1 MQSEKPVFQGRIM
14 RKVLLDK
21 QTAIEYTSNS
31 LNIKQSVGK
40 ARTCLKTEASFGFQ
54 AGGCLPRR
62 TGVCY
67 CKIKNQYDSQTEK
80 RESDMTTRIIGIGS
94 YVPDTVVTNKDL
106 MEFLDTDDA
115 WIRERTG
122 ICERRVSKEMG
133 TCALAVEAAKRAVS
147 DAGIDPKEIDLIVL
161 ATSSGDRAFPA
172 AAMDVQAAI
181 GAVNAVGFDITAACS
196 GFIFGLHIAH
206 SFFMSGIYKT
216 ALIVGAEALSK
227 VVDWTD
233 RGTCILFG
241 DGAGAAVVRASEDGG
256 IIKTLMGSDGTKG
269 WTLECQ
275 ARNLGNCLNG
285 VKPELGFMKMDGKE
299 VFKFAVR
306 KVPEIV
312 EDILK
317 EAEMTPEEIKY
328 FVLHQANYRIL
339 EAASRRLKIPMEK
352 IPVNIDRYGNTSA
365 ASIPILL
372 DEMKQEGKLKR
383 GDKLVLAGF
392 GSGMTWGATLLEW

>member
-1 MQSEKPVFQGRIM
+1 
-14 RKVLLDK
+14 
-21 QTAIEYTSNS
+21 
-31 LNIKQSVGK
+31 
-40 ARTCLKTEASFGFQ
+40 
-54 AGGCLPRR
+54 
-62 TGVCY
+62 
-67 CKIKNQYDSQTEK
+67 
-80 RESDMTTRIIGIGS
+80 MTTKIIGIGS
-94 YVPDTVVTNKDL
+94 YVPDTVVTNQDL
-106 MEFLDTDDA
+106 MKFLDTDDA

-122 ICERRVSKEMG
+122 ICERRVSKDMG
-133 TCALAVEAAKRAVS
+133 PCGLAIEAAKRAID

-206 SFFMSGIYKT
+206 SFFAAGIYKT
-216 ALIVGAEALSK
+216 ALIIGAETLSK

-241 DGAGAAVVRASEDGG
+241 DGAGAAVVRASETG
-256 IIKTLMGSDGTKG
+256 IIRTLMGSDGTKG

-275 ARNLGNCLNG
+275 ARNLGNCVNG
-285 VKPELGFMKMDGKE
+285 IKPELGFMKMDGKE

-312 EDILK
+312 AQILED
-317 EAEMTPEEIKY
+317 AQMDPEEIKY
-328 FVLHQANYRIL
+328 FVLHQANFRIL
-339 EAASRRLKIPMEK
+339 EAASRRLKVPMDR

-365 ASIPILL
+365 ASVPILL
-372 DEMKQEGKLKR
+372 DELKRDGKLER

>member
-1 MQSEKPVFQGRIM
+1 
-14 RKVLLDK
+14 
-21 QTAIEYTSNS
+21 
-31 LNIKQSVGK
+31 
-40 ARTCLKTEASFGFQ
+40 
-54 AGGCLPRR
+54 
-62 TGVCY
+62 
-67 CKIKNQYDSQTEK
+67 
-80 RESDMTTRIIGIGS
+80 MTTKIIGIGS
-94 YVPDTVVTNKDL
+94 YVPDTVVTNQDL
-106 MEFLDTDDA
+106 MKFLDTDDA

-122 ICERRVSKEMG
+122 ICERRVSKDMG
-133 TCALAVEAAKRAVS
+133 TCGLAIEAAKRAID

-172 AAMDVQAAI
+172 GAMDVQAAI

-206 SFFMSGIYKT
+206 SFFASGIYKT
-216 ALIVGAEALSK
+216 ALIIGAETLSK

-241 DGAGAAVVRASEDGG
+241 DGAGAAVVRASETG
-256 IIKTLMGSDGTKG
+256 IIRTLMGSDGTKG

-285 VKPELGFMKMDGKE
+285 IKPELGFMKMDGKE

-312 EDILK
+312 AKFLEDAQIN
-317 EAEMTPEEIKY
+317 PDEIKY
-328 FVLHQANYRIL
+328 FVLHQANFRIL
-339 EAASRRLKIPMEK
+339 EAASRRLKVPMDRIP
-352 IPVNIDRYGNTSA
+352 INIDRYGNTSA
-365 ASIPILL
+365 ASVPILL
-372 DEMKQEGKLKR
+372 DELKRDGKLER

-392 GSGMTWGATLLEW
+392 GAGMTWGATLLEW

>member
-1 MQSEKPVFQGRIM
+1 
-14 RKVLLDK
+14 
-21 QTAIEYTSNS
+21 
-31 LNIKQSVGK
+31 
-40 ARTCLKTEASFGFQ
+40 
-54 AGGCLPRR
+54 
-62 TGVCY
+62 
-67 CKIKNQYDSQTEK
+67 
-80 RESDMTTRIIGIGS
+80 MTTKIIGIGS
-94 YVPDTVVTNKDL
+94 YVPDTVVTNQDL
-106 MEFLDTDDA
+106 MKFLDTDDA

-122 ICERRVSKEMG
+122 ICERRVSKDMG
-133 TCALAVEAAKRAVS
+133 TCGLAIEAAKRAID

-206 SFFMSGIYKT
+206 SFFAAGIYKT
-216 ALIVGAEALSK
+216 ALIIGAETLSK

-241 DGAGAAVVRASEDGG
+241 DGAGAAVVRASETG
-256 IIKTLMGSDGTKG
+256 IIRTLMGSDGTKG

-275 ARNLGNCLNG
+275 ARNLGNCVNG
-285 VKPELGFMKMDGKE
+285 IKPELGFMKMDGKE
-299 VFKFAVR
+299 IFKFAVR

-312 EDILK
+312 AQILED
-317 EAEMTPEEIKY
+317 AQMDPEEIKY
-328 FVLHQANYRIL
+328 FVLHQANFRIL
-339 EAASRRLKIPMEK
+339 EAASRRLKVPMDR

-365 ASIPILL
+365 ASVPILL
-372 DEMKQEGKLKR
+372 DELKRDGKLER

>member
-1 MQSEKPVFQGRIM
+1 
-14 RKVLLDK
+14 
-21 QTAIEYTSNS
+21 
-31 LNIKQSVGK
+31 
-40 ARTCLKTEASFGFQ
+40 
-54 AGGCLPRR
+54 
-62 TGVCY
+62 
-67 CKIKNQYDSQTEK
+67 
-80 RESDMTTRIIGIGS
+80 MTTKIIGIGS
-94 YVPDTVVTNKDL
+94 YVPDTVVTNQDL
-106 MEFLDTDDA
+106 MKFLDTDDA

-122 ICERRVSKEMG
+122 ICERRVSKDMG
-133 TCALAVEAAKRAVS
+133 TCGLAIEAAKRAID

-161 ATSSGDRAFPA
+161 ATSSGDREFPA

-206 SFFMSGIYKT
+206 SFFAAGIYKT
-216 ALIVGAEALSK
+216 ALIIGAETLSK

-241 DGAGAAVVRASEDGG
+241 DGAGAAVVRASETG
-256 IIKTLMGSDGTKG
+256 IIRTLMGSDGTKG

-275 ARNLGNCLNG
+275 ARNLGNCVNG
-285 VKPELGFMKMDGKE
+285 IKPELGFMKMDGKE

-312 EDILK
+312 AQILED
-317 EAEMTPEEIKY
+317 AQMDPEEIKY
-328 FVLHQANYRIL
+328 FVLHQANFRIL
-339 EAASRRLKIPMEK
+339 EAASRRLKVPMDR

-365 ASIPILL
+365 ASVPILL
-372 DEMKQEGKLKR
+372 DELKRDGKLER

>member
-1 MQSEKPVFQGRIM
+1 
-14 RKVLLDK
+14 
-21 QTAIEYTSNS
+21 
-31 LNIKQSVGK
+31 
-40 ARTCLKTEASFGFQ
+40 
-54 AGGCLPRR
+54 
-62 TGVCY
+62 
-67 CKIKNQYDSQTEK
+67 
-80 RESDMTTRIIGIGS
+80 MTTKIIGIGS
-94 YVPDTVVTNKDL
+94 YVPDTVVTNQDL
-106 MEFLDTDDA
+106 MKFLDTDDA

-122 ICERRVSKEMG
+122 ICERRISKDMG
-133 TCALAVEAAKRAVS
+133 TCGLAIEAAKRAID

-172 AAMDVQAAI
+172 GAMDVQAAI

-206 SFFMSGIYKT
+206 SFFASGIYKT
-216 ALIVGAEALSK
+216 ALIIGAETLSK

-241 DGAGAAVVRASEDGG
+241 DGAGAAVVRASETG
-256 IIKTLMGSDGTKG
+256 IIRTLMGSDGTKG

-285 VKPELGFMKMDGKE
+285 IKPELGFMKMDGKE

-312 EDILK
+312 AQILED
-317 EAEMTPEEIKY
+317 AQMDPEEIKY
-328 FVLHQANYRIL
+328 FVLHQANFRIL
-339 EAASRRLKIPMEK
+339 EAASRRLKVPMDR

-365 ASIPILL
+365 ASVPILL
-372 DEMKQEGKLKR
+372 DELKRDGKLER

>member
-1 MQSEKPVFQGRIM
+1 
-14 RKVLLDK
+14 
-21 QTAIEYTSNS
+21 
-31 LNIKQSVGK
+31 
-40 ARTCLKTEASFGFQ
+40 
-54 AGGCLPRR
+54 
-62 TGVCY
+62 
-67 CKIKNQYDSQTEK
+67 
-80 RESDMTTRIIGIGS
+80 MTTKIIGIGS
-94 YVPDTVVTNKDL
+94 YVPDTVVTNQDL
-106 MEFLDTDDA
+106 MKFLDTDDA

-122 ICERRVSKEMG
+122 ICERRVSKDMG
-133 TCALAVEAAKRAVS
+133 TCGLAIEAAKRAID

-206 SFFMSGIYKT
+206 SFFAAGIYKT
-216 ALIVGAEALSK
+216 ALIIGAETLSK

-241 DGAGAAVVRASEDGG
+241 DGAGAAVVRASETG
-256 IIKTLMGSDGTKG
+256 IIRTLMGSDGTKG

-275 ARNLGNCLNG
+275 ARNLGNCVNG
-285 VKPELGFMKMDGKE
+285 IKPELGFMKMDGKE

-312 EDILK
+312 AQILED
-317 EAEMTPEEIKY
+317 AQMDPEEIKY
-328 FVLHQANYRIL
+328 FVLHQANFRIL
-339 EAASRRLKIPMEK
+339 EATSRRLKVPMDR

-365 ASIPILL
+365 ASVPILL
-372 DEMKQEGKLKR
+372 DELKRDGKLER

>member
-1 MQSEKPVFQGRIM
+1 
-14 RKVLLDK
+14 
-21 QTAIEYTSNS
+21 
-31 LNIKQSVGK
+31 
-40 ARTCLKTEASFGFQ
+40 
-54 AGGCLPRR
+54 
-62 TGVCY
+62 
-67 CKIKNQYDSQTEK
+67 
-80 RESDMTTRIIGIGS
+80 MTTKIIGIGF
-94 YVPDTVVTNKDL
+94 YVPDTVVTNQDL
-106 MEFLDTDDA
+106 MKFLDTDDA

-122 ICERRVSKEMG
+122 ICERRVSKDMG
-133 TCALAVEAAKRAVS
+133 TCGLAIEAAKRAID

-206 SFFMSGIYKT
+206 SFFAAGIYKT
-216 ALIVGAEALSK
+216 ALIIGAETLSK

-241 DGAGAAVVRASEDGG
+241 DGAGAAVVRASETG
-256 IIKTLMGSDGTKG
+256 IIRTLMGSDGTKG

-275 ARNLGNCLNG
+275 ARNLGNCVNG
-285 VKPELGFMKMDGKE
+285 IKPELGFMKMDGKE

-312 EDILK
+312 AQILED
-317 EAEMTPEEIKY
+317 AQMDPEEIKY
-328 FVLHQANYRIL
+328 FVLHQANFRIL
-339 EAASRRLKIPMEK
+339 EAASRRLKVPMDR

-365 ASIPILL
+365 ASVPILL
-372 DEMKQEGKLKR
+372 DELKRDGKLER

>member
-1 MQSEKPVFQGRIM
+1 
-14 RKVLLDK
+14 
-21 QTAIEYTSNS
+21 
-31 LNIKQSVGK
+31 
-40 ARTCLKTEASFGFQ
+40 
-54 AGGCLPRR
+54 
-62 TGVCY
+62 
-67 CKIKNQYDSQTEK
+67 
-80 RESDMTTRIIGIGS
+80 MTTKIIGIGS
-94 YVPDTVVTNKDL
+94 YVPDTVVTNQDL
-106 MEFLDTDDA
+106 MKFLDTDDA

-122 ICERRVSKEMG
+122 ICERRVSKDMG
-133 TCALAVEAAKRAVS
+133 TCGLAIEAAKRAID

-206 SFFMSGIYKT
+206 SFFAAGIYKT
-216 ALIVGAEALSK
+216 ALIIGAETLSK
-227 VVDWTD
+227 VMDWTD

-241 DGAGAAVVRASEDGG
+241 DGAGAAVVRASETG
-256 IIKTLMGSDGTKG
+256 IIRTLMGSDGTKG

-275 ARNLGNCLNG
+275 ARNLGNCVNG
-285 VKPELGFMKMDGKE
+285 IKPELGFMKMDGKE

-312 EDILK
+312 AQILED
-317 EAEMTPEEIKY
+317 AQMDPEEIKY
-328 FVLHQANYRIL
+328 FVLHQANFRIL
-339 EAASRRLKIPMEK
+339 EAASRRLKVPMDR

-365 ASIPILL
+365 ASVPILL
-372 DEMKQEGKLKR
+372 DELKRDGKLER

>member
-1 MQSEKPVFQGRIM
+1 
-14 RKVLLDK
+14 
-21 QTAIEYTSNS
+21 
-31 LNIKQSVGK
+31 
-40 ARTCLKTEASFGFQ
+40 
-54 AGGCLPRR
+54 
-62 TGVCY
+62 
-67 CKIKNQYDSQTEK
+67 
-80 RESDMTTRIIGIGS
+80 MTTKIIGIGS
-94 YVPDTVVTNKDL
+94 YVPDTVVTNQDL
-106 MEFLDTDDA
+106 MKFLDTDDA

-122 ICERRVSKEMG
+122 ICERRVSKDMG
-133 TCALAVEAAKRAVS
+133 TCGLAIEAAKRAID

-161 ATSSGDRAFPA
+161 ATSSGDRVFPA

-206 SFFMSGIYKT
+206 SFFAAGIYKT
-216 ALIVGAEALSK
+216 ALIIGAETLSK

-241 DGAGAAVVRASEDGG
+241 DGAGAAVVRASETG
-256 IIKTLMGSDGTKG
+256 IIRTLMGSDGTKG

-275 ARNLGNCLNG
+275 ARNLGNCVNG
-285 VKPELGFMKMDGKE
+285 IKPELGFMKMDGKE

-312 EDILK
+312 AQILED
-317 EAEMTPEEIKY
+317 AQMDPEEIKY
-328 FVLHQANYRIL
+328 FVLHQANFRIL
-339 EAASRRLKIPMEK
+339 EAASRRLKVPMDR

-365 ASIPILL
+365 ASVPILL
-372 DEMKQEGKLKR
+372 DELKRDGKLER

>member
-1 MQSEKPVFQGRIM
+1 
-14 RKVLLDK
+14 
-21 QTAIEYTSNS
+21 
-31 LNIKQSVGK
+31 
-40 ARTCLKTEASFGFQ
+40 
-54 AGGCLPRR
+54 
-62 TGVCY
+62 
-67 CKIKNQYDSQTEK
+67 
-80 RESDMTTRIIGIGS
+80 MTTKIIGIGS
-94 YVPDTVVTNKDL
+94 YVPDTVVTNQDL
-106 MEFLDTDDA
+106 MKFLDTDDA

-122 ICERRVSKEMG
+122 ICERRVSKDMG
-133 TCALAVEAAKRAVS
+133 TCGLAIEAAKRAID

-181 GAVNAVGFDITAACS
+181 EAVNAVGFDITAACS
-196 GFIFGLHIAH
+196 GFFFGLHIAH
-206 SFFMSGIYKT
+206 SFFAAGIYKT
-216 ALIVGAEALSK
+216 ALIIGAETLSK

-241 DGAGAAVVRASEDGG
+241 DGAGAAVVRASETG
-256 IIKTLMGSDGTKG
+256 IIRTLMGSDGTKG

-275 ARNLGNCLNG
+275 ARNLGNCVNG
-285 VKPELGFMKMDGKE
+285 IKPELGFMKMDGKE

-312 EDILK
+312 AQILED
-317 EAEMTPEEIKY
+317 AQMDPEEIKY
-328 FVLHQANYRIL
+328 FVLHQANFRIL
-339 EAASRRLKIPMEK
+339 EAASRRLKVPMDR

-365 ASIPILL
+365 ASVPILL
-372 DEMKQEGKLKR
+372 DELKRDGKLER

>member
-1 MQSEKPVFQGRIM
+1 
-14 RKVLLDK
+14 
-21 QTAIEYTSNS
+21 
-31 LNIKQSVGK
+31 
-40 ARTCLKTEASFGFQ
+40 
-54 AGGCLPRR
+54 
-62 TGVCY
+62 
-67 CKIKNQYDSQTEK
+67 
-80 RESDMTTRIIGIGS
+80 MTTKIIGIGS
-94 YVPDTVVTNKDL
+94 YVPDTVVTNQDL
-106 MEFLDTDDA
+106 MKFLDTDDA

-122 ICERRVSKEMG
+122 ICERRVSKDMG
-133 TCALAVEAAKRAVS
+133 TCGLAIEAAKRAID

-181 GAVNAVGFDITAACS
+181 EAVNAVGFDITAACS

-206 SFFMSGIYKT
+206 SFFAAGIYKT
-216 ALIVGAEALSK
+216 ALIIGAETLSK

-241 DGAGAAVVRASEDGG
+241 DGAGAAVVRASETG
-256 IIKTLMGSDGTKG
+256 IIRTLMGSDGTKG

-275 ARNLGNCLNG
+275 ARNLGNCVNG
-285 VKPELGFMKMDGKE
+285 IKPELGFMKMDGKE

-312 EDILK
+312 AQILED
-317 EAEMTPEEIKY
+317 AQMDPEEIKY
-328 FVLHQANYRIL
+328 FVLHQANFRIL
-339 EAASRRLKIPMEK
+339 EAASRRLKVPMDR

-365 ASIPILL
+365 ASVPILL
-372 DEMKQEGKLKR
+372 DELKRDGKLER

-392 GSGMTWGATLLEW
+392 GAGMPWGATLRVW

>member
-1 MQSEKPVFQGRIM
+1 
-14 RKVLLDK
+14 
-21 QTAIEYTSNS
+21 
-31 LNIKQSVGK
+31 
-40 ARTCLKTEASFGFQ
+40 
-54 AGGCLPRR
+54 
-62 TGVCY
+62 
-67 CKIKNQYDSQTEK
+67 
-80 RESDMTTRIIGIGS
+80 MTTKIIGIGS
-94 YVPDTVVTNKDL
+94 YVPDTVVTNQDL
-106 MEFLDTDDA
+106 MKFLDTDDA

-122 ICERRVSKEMG
+122 ICERRVSKDMG
-133 TCALAVEAAKRAVS
+133 TCGLAIEAAKRAID

-206 SFFMSGIYKT
+206 SFFAARIYKT
-216 ALIVGAEALSK
+216 ALIIGAETLSK

-241 DGAGAAVVRASEDGG
+241 DGAGAAVVRASETG
-256 IIKTLMGSDGTKG
+256 IIRTLMGSDGTKG

-275 ARNLGNCLNG
+275 ARNLGNCVNG
-285 VKPELGFMKMDGKE
+285 IKPELGFMKMDGKE

-312 EDILK
+312 AQILED
-317 EAEMTPEEIKY
+317 AQMDPEEIKY
-328 FVLHQANYRIL
+328 FVLHQANFRIL
-339 EAASRRLKIPMEK
+339 EAASRRLKVPMDR

-365 ASIPILL
+365 ASVPILL
-372 DEMKQEGKLKR
+372 DELKRDGKLER

>member
-1 MQSEKPVFQGRIM
+1 
-14 RKVLLDK
+14 
-21 QTAIEYTSNS
+21 
-31 LNIKQSVGK
+31 
-40 ARTCLKTEASFGFQ
+40 
-54 AGGCLPRR
+54 
-62 TGVCY
+62 
-67 CKIKNQYDSQTEK
+67 
-80 RESDMTTRIIGIGS
+80 MTTKIIGIGS
-94 YVPDTVVTNKDL
+94 YVPDTVVTNQDL
-106 MEFLDTDDA
+106 MKFLDTDDA

-122 ICERRVSKEMG
+122 ICERRVSKDMG
-133 TCALAVEAAKRAVS
+133 TCGLAIEAAKRAID

-172 AAMDVQAAI
+172 AAIDVQAAI

-206 SFFMSGIYKT
+206 SFFAAGIYKT
-216 ALIVGAEALSK
+216 ALIIGAETLSK

-241 DGAGAAVVRASEDGG
+241 DGAGAAVVRASETG
-256 IIKTLMGSDGTKG
+256 IIRTLMGSDGTKG

-285 VKPELGFMKMDGKE
+285 IKPELGFMKMDGKE

-312 EDILK
+312 AKILEDAQIN
-317 EAEMTPEEIKY
+317 PDEIKY
-328 FVLHQANYRIL
+328 FVLHQANFRIL
-339 EAASRRLKIPMEK
+339 EAASRRLKVPMDRIP
-352 IPVNIDRYGNTSA
+352 INIDRYGNTSA
-365 ASIPILL
+365 ASVPILL
-372 DEMKQEGKLKR
+372 DELKRDGKLER

>member
-1 MQSEKPVFQGRIM
+1 
-14 RKVLLDK
+14 
-21 QTAIEYTSNS
+21 
-31 LNIKQSVGK
+31 
-40 ARTCLKTEASFGFQ
+40 
-54 AGGCLPRR
+54 
-62 TGVCY
+62 
-67 CKIKNQYDSQTEK
+67 
-80 RESDMTTRIIGIGS
+80 MTTKIIGIGS
-94 YVPDTVVTNKDL
+94 YVPDTVVTNQDL
-106 MEFLDTDDA
+106 MKFLDTDDA

-122 ICERRVSKEMG
+122 ICERRVSKDMG
-133 TCALAVEAAKRAVS
+133 TCGLAIEAAKRAID

-206 SFFMSGIYKT
+206 SFFAAGIYKT
-216 ALIVGAEALSK
+216 ALIIGAETLSK

-241 DGAGAAVVRASEDGG
+241 DGAGAAVVRASETG
-256 IIKTLMGSDGTKG
+256 IIRTLMGSDGTKG

-275 ARNLGNCLNG
+275 ARNLGNCVNG
-285 VKPELGFMKMDGKE
+285 IKPELGFMKMDGKE

-312 EDILK
+312 AQILED
-317 EAEMTPEEIKY
+317 AQMDPEEIKY
-328 FVLHQANYRIL
+328 FVLHQANFRIL
-339 EAASRRLKIPMEK
+339 EAASRRLKVPMDR

-365 ASIPILL
+365 ASVPILL
-372 DEMKQEGKLKR
+372 DELKRDGKLER
-383 GDKLVLAGF
+383 GDKLVLVGF

>member
-1 MQSEKPVFQGRIM
+1 
-14 RKVLLDK
+14 
-21 QTAIEYTSNS
+21 
-31 LNIKQSVGK
+31 
-40 ARTCLKTEASFGFQ
+40 
-54 AGGCLPRR
+54 
-62 TGVCY
+62 
-67 CKIKNQYDSQTEK
+67 
-80 RESDMTTRIIGIGS
+80 MTTKIIGIGS
-94 YVPDTVVTNKDL
+94 YVPDTVVTNQDL
-106 MEFLDTDDA
+106 MKFLDTDDA

-122 ICERRVSKEMG
+122 ICERRVSKDMG
-133 TCALAVEAAKRAVS
+133 TCGLAIEAAKRAID

-172 AAMDVQAAI
+172 GAMDVQAAI

-206 SFFMSGIYKT
+206 SFFAAGIYKT
-216 ALIVGAEALSK
+216 ALIIGAETLSK

-241 DGAGAAVVRASEDGG
+241 DGAGAAVVRASETG
-256 IIKTLMGSDGTKG
+256 IIRTLMGSDGTKG

-285 VKPELGFMKMDGKE
+285 IKPELGFMKMDGKE

-312 EDILK
+312 AKILEDAQIN
-317 EAEMTPEEIKY
+317 PDEIKY
-328 FVLHQANYRIL
+328 FVLHQANFRIL
-339 EAASRRLKIPMEK
+339 EAASRRLKVPMDRIP
-352 IPVNIDRYGNTSA
+352 INIDRYGNTSA
-365 ASIPILL
+365 ASVPILL
-372 DEMKQEGKLKR
+372 DELKRDGKLER

-392 GSGMTWGATLLEW
+392 GAGMTWGATLLEW

>member
-1 MQSEKPVFQGRIM
+1 
-14 RKVLLDK
+14 
-21 QTAIEYTSNS
+21 
-31 LNIKQSVGK
+31 
-40 ARTCLKTEASFGFQ
+40 
-54 AGGCLPRR
+54 
-62 TGVCY
+62 
-67 CKIKNQYDSQTEK
+67 
-80 RESDMTTRIIGIGS
+80 MTTKIIGIGS
-94 YVPDTVVTNKDL
+94 YVPDTVVTNQDL
-106 MEFLDTDDA
+106 MKFLDTDDA

-122 ICERRVSKEMG
+122 ICERRVSKDMG
-133 TCALAVEAAKRAVS
+133 TCGLAIEAAKRAID

-181 GAVNAVGFDITAACS
+181 EAVNAVGFDITAACS

-206 SFFMSGIYKT
+206 SFFAAGIYKT
-216 ALIVGAEALSK
+216 ALIIGAETLSK

-241 DGAGAAVVRASEDGG
+241 DGAGATVVRASETG
-256 IIKTLMGSDGTKG
+256 IIRTLMGSDGTKG

-275 ARNLGNCLNG
+275 ARNLGNCVNG
-285 VKPELGFMKMDGKE
+285 IKPELGFMKMDGKE

-312 EDILK
+312 AQILED
-317 EAEMTPEEIKY
+317 AQMDPEEIKY
-328 FVLHQANYRIL
+328 FVLHQANFRIL
-339 EAASRRLKIPMEK
+339 EAASRRLKVPMDR

-365 ASIPILL
+365 ASVPILL
-372 DEMKQEGKLKR
+372 DELKRDGKLER

>member
-1 MQSEKPVFQGRIM
+1 
-14 RKVLLDK
+14 
-21 QTAIEYTSNS
+21 
-31 LNIKQSVGK
+31 
-40 ARTCLKTEASFGFQ
+40 
-54 AGGCLPRR
+54 
-62 TGVCY
+62 
-67 CKIKNQYDSQTEK
+67 
-80 RESDMTTRIIGIGS
+80 MTTKIIGIGS
-94 YVPDTVVTNKDL
+94 YVPDTVVTNQDL
-106 MEFLDTDDA
+106 MKFLDTDDA

-122 ICERRVSKEMG
+122 ICERRVSKDMG
-133 TCALAVEAAKRAVS
+133 TCGLAIEAAKRAID

-206 SFFMSGIYKT
+206 SFFAAGIYKT
-216 ALIVGAEALSK
+216 ALIIGAETLSK

-241 DGAGAAVVRASEDGG
+241 DGAGAAVVRASETG
-256 IIKTLMGSDGTKG
+256 IIRTLMGSDGTKG

-275 ARNLGNCLNG
+275 ARNLGNCVNG
-285 VKPELGFMKMDGKE
+285 IKPELGFIKMDGKE

-312 EDILK
+312 AQILED
-317 EAEMTPEEIKY
+317 AQMDPEEIKY
-328 FVLHQANYRIL
+328 FVLHQANFRIL
-339 EAASRRLKIPMEK
+339 EAASRRLKVPMDR

-365 ASIPILL
+365 ASVPILL
-372 DEMKQEGKLKR
+372 DELKRDGKLER

>member
-1 MQSEKPVFQGRIM
+1 
-14 RKVLLDK
+14 
-21 QTAIEYTSNS
+21 
-31 LNIKQSVGK
+31 
-40 ARTCLKTEASFGFQ
+40 
-54 AGGCLPRR
+54 
-62 TGVCY
+62 
-67 CKIKNQYDSQTEK
+67 
-80 RESDMTTRIIGIGS
+80 MTTKIIGIGS
-94 YVPDTVVTNKDL
+94 YVPDTVVTNQDL
-106 MEFLDTDDA
+106 MKFLDTDDA

-122 ICERRVSKEMG
+122 ICERRVSKDMG
-133 TCALAVEAAKRAVS
+133 TCGLAIEAAKRAID

-172 AAMDVQAAI
+172 GAMDVQAAI

-206 SFFMSGIYKT
+206 SFFASGIYKT
-216 ALIVGAEALSK
+216 ALIIGAETLSK

-241 DGAGAAVVRASEDGG
+241 DGAGAAVVRASETG
-256 IIKTLMGSDGTKG
+256 IIRTLMGSDGTKG

-275 ARNLGNCLNG
+275 ARNLGNCVNG
-285 VKPELGFMKMDGKE
+285 IKPELGFMKMDGKE

-312 EDILK
+312 AQILED
-317 EAEMTPEEIKY
+317 AQMDPEEIKY
-328 FVLHQANYRIL
+328 FVLHQANFRIL
-339 EAASRRLKIPMEK
+339 EAASRRLKVPMDR

-365 ASIPILL
+365 ASVPILL
-372 DEMKQEGKLKR
+372 DELKRDGKLER

>member
-1 MQSEKPVFQGRIM
+1 
-14 RKVLLDK
+14 
-21 QTAIEYTSNS
+21 
-31 LNIKQSVGK
+31 
-40 ARTCLKTEASFGFQ
+40 
-54 AGGCLPRR
+54 
-62 TGVCY
+62 
-67 CKIKNQYDSQTEK
+67 
-80 RESDMTTRIIGIGS
+80 MTTKIIGIGS
-94 YVPDTVVTNKDL
+94 YVPDTVVTNQYL
-106 MEFLDTDDA
+106 MKFLDTDDA

-122 ICERRVSKEMG
+122 ICERRVSKDMG
-133 TCALAVEAAKRAVS
+133 TCGLAIEAAKRAID

-206 SFFMSGIYKT
+206 SFFAAGIYKT
-216 ALIVGAEALSK
+216 ALIIGAETLSK

-241 DGAGAAVVRASEDGG
+241 DGAGAAVVRASETG
-256 IIKTLMGSDGTKG
+256 IIRTLMGSDGTKG

-275 ARNLGNCLNG
+275 ARNLGNCVNG
-285 VKPELGFMKMDGKE
+285 IKPELGFMKMDGKE

-312 EDILK
+312 AQILED
-317 EAEMTPEEIKY
+317 AQMDPEEIKY
-328 FVLHQANYRIL
+328 FVLHQANFRIL
-339 EAASRRLKIPMEK
+339 EAASRRLKVPMDR

-365 ASIPILL
+365 ASVPILL
-372 DEMKQEGKLKR
+372 DELKRDGKLER

>member
-1 MQSEKPVFQGRIM
+1 MK
-14 RKVLLDK
+14 
-21 QTAIEYTSNS
+21 
-31 LNIKQSVGK
+31 
-40 ARTCLKTEASFGFQ
+40 
-54 AGGCLPRR
+54 
-62 TGVCY
+62 
-67 CKIKNQYDSQTEK
+67 
-80 RESDMTTRIIGIGS
+80 
-94 YVPDTVVTNKDL
+94 
-106 MEFLDTDDA
+106 FLDTDDA

-122 ICERRVSKEMG
+122 ICERRVSKDMG
-133 TCALAVEAAKRAVS
+133 TCGLAIEAAKRAID

-181 GAVNAVGFDITAACS
+181 EAVNAVGFDITAACS

-206 SFFMSGIYKT
+206 SFFAAGIYKT
-216 ALIVGAEALSK
+216 ALIIGAETLSK

-241 DGAGAAVVRASEDGG
+241 DGAGAAVVRASETG
-256 IIKTLMGSDGTKG
+256 IIRTLMGSDGTKG

-275 ARNLGNCLNG
+275 ARNLGNCVNG
-285 VKPELGFMKMDGKE
+285 IKPELGFMKMDGKE

-312 EDILK
+312 AQILED
-317 EAEMTPEEIKY
+317 AQMDPEEIKY
-328 FVLHQANYRIL
+328 FVLHQANFRIL
-339 EAASRRLKIPMEK
+339 EAASRRLKVPMDR

-365 ASIPILL
+365 ASVPILL
-372 DEMKQEGKLKR
+372 DELKRDGKLER

>member
-1 MQSEKPVFQGRIM
+1 
-14 RKVLLDK
+14 
-21 QTAIEYTSNS
+21 
-31 LNIKQSVGK
+31 
-40 ARTCLKTEASFGFQ
+40 
-54 AGGCLPRR
+54 
-62 TGVCY
+62 
-67 CKIKNQYDSQTEK
+67 
-80 RESDMTTRIIGIGS
+80 MTTKIIGIGS
-94 YVPDTVVTNKDL
+94 YVPDTVVTNQDL
-106 MEFLDTDDA
+106 MKCLDTDDA

-122 ICERRVSKEMG
+122 ICERRVSKDMG
-133 TCALAVEAAKRAVS
+133 TCGLAIEAAKRAID

-181 GAVNAVGFDITAACS
+181 EAVNAVGFDITAACS

-206 SFFMSGIYKT
+206 SFFAAGIYKT
-216 ALIVGAEALSK
+216 ALIIGAETLSK

-241 DGAGAAVVRASEDGG
+241 DGAGAAVVRASETG
-256 IIKTLMGSDGTKG
+256 IIRTLMGSDGTKG

-275 ARNLGNCLNG
+275 ARNLGNCVNG
-285 VKPELGFMKMDGKE
+285 IKPELGFMKMDGKE

-312 EDILK
+312 AQILED
-317 EAEMTPEEIKY
+317 AQMDPEEIKY
-328 FVLHQANYRIL
+328 FVLHQANFRIL
-339 EAASRRLKIPMEK
+339 EAASRRLKVPMDR

-365 ASIPILL
+365 ASVPILL
-372 DEMKQEGKLKR
+372 DELKRDGKLER

>member
-1 MQSEKPVFQGRIM
+1 M
-14 RKVLLDK
+14 
-21 QTAIEYTSNS
+21 
-31 LNIKQSVGK
+31 
-40 ARTCLKTEASFGFQ
+40 
-54 AGGCLPRR
+54 
-62 TGVCY
+62 
-67 CKIKNQYDSQTEK
+67 
-80 RESDMTTRIIGIGS
+80 
-94 YVPDTVVTNKDL
+94 PDTVVTNQDL
-106 MEFLDTDDA
+106 MKFLDTDDA

-122 ICERRVSKEMG
+122 ICERRVSKDMG
-133 TCALAVEAAKRAVS
+133 TCGLAIEAAKRAID

-206 SFFMSGIYKT
+206 SFFAAGIYKT
-216 ALIVGAEALSK
+216 ALIIGAETLSK

-241 DGAGAAVVRASEDGG
+241 DGAGAAVVRASETG
-256 IIKTLMGSDGTKG
+256 IIRTLMGSDGTKG

-275 ARNLGNCLNG
+275 ARNIGNCLNG
-285 VKPELGFMKMDGKE
+285 IKPELGFMKMDGKE

-312 EDILK
+312 AKILEDAQIN
-317 EAEMTPEEIKY
+317 PDEIKY
-328 FVLHQANYRIL
+328 FVLHQANFRIL
-339 EAASRRLKIPMEK
+339 EAASRRLKVPMDR

-365 ASIPILL
+365 ASVPILL
-372 DEMKQEGKLKR
+372 DELKRDGKLER

>member
-1 MQSEKPVFQGRIM
+1 
-14 RKVLLDK
+14 
-21 QTAIEYTSNS
+21 
-31 LNIKQSVGK
+31 
-40 ARTCLKTEASFGFQ
+40 
-54 AGGCLPRR
+54 
-62 TGVCY
+62 
-67 CKIKNQYDSQTEK
+67 
-80 RESDMTTRIIGIGS
+80 MTTKIIGIGS
-94 YVPDTVVTNKDL
+94 YVPDTVVTNQDL
-106 MEFLDTDDA
+106 MKFLDTDDA

-122 ICERRVSKEMG
+122 ICERRVSKDMG
-133 TCALAVEAAKRAVS
+133 TCGLAIEAAKRAID

-181 GAVNAVGFDITAACS
+181 EAVNAVGFDITAACS

-206 SFFMSGIYKT
+206 SFFAAGIYKT
-216 ALIVGAEALSK
+216 ALIIGAETLSK

-241 DGAGAAVVRASEDGG
+241 DGAGAAVVRASETG
-256 IIKTLMGSDGTKG
+256 IIRTLMGSDGTKG

-275 ARNLGNCLNG
+275 ARNLGNCVNG
-285 VKPELGFMKMDGKE
+285 IKPELGFMKMDGKE

-312 EDILK
+312 AQILED
-317 EAEMTPEEIKY
+317 AQMDPEEIKY
-328 FVLHQANYRIL
+328 FVLHQANFRIL
-339 EAASRRLKIPMEK
+339 EVASRRLKVPMDR

-365 ASIPILL
+365 ASVPILL
-372 DEMKQEGKLKR
+372 DELKRDGKLER

>member
-1 MQSEKPVFQGRIM
+1 
-14 RKVLLDK
+14 
-21 QTAIEYTSNS
+21 
-31 LNIKQSVGK
+31 
-40 ARTCLKTEASFGFQ
+40 
-54 AGGCLPRR
+54 
-62 TGVCY
+62 
-67 CKIKNQYDSQTEK
+67 
-80 RESDMTTRIIGIGS
+80 MTTKIIGIGS
-94 YVPDTVVTNKDL
+94 YVPDTVVTNQDL
-106 MEFLDTDDA
+106 MKFLDTDDA

-122 ICERRVSKEMG
+122 ICERRVSKDMG
-133 TCALAVEAAKRAVS
+133 TCGLAIEAAKRAID

-206 SFFMSGIYKT
+206 SFFAAGIYKT
-216 ALIVGAEALSK
+216 ALIIGAETLSK

-241 DGAGAAVVRASEDGG
+241 DGAGAAVVRASETG
-256 IIKTLMGSDGTKG
+256 IIRTLMGSDGTKG

-275 ARNLGNCLNG
+275 ARNLGNCVNG
-285 VKPELGFMKMDGKE
+285 IKPELGFMKMDGKE

-312 EDILK
+312 AQILED
-317 EAEMTPEEIKY
+317 AQMDPEEIKY
-328 FVLHQANYRIL
+328 LVLHQANFRIL
-339 EAASRRLKIPMEK
+339 EAASRRLKVPMDR

-365 ASIPILL
+365 ASVPILL
-372 DEMKQEGKLKR
+372 DELKRDGKLER

>member
-1 MQSEKPVFQGRIM
+1 
-14 RKVLLDK
+14 
-21 QTAIEYTSNS
+21 
-31 LNIKQSVGK
+31 
-40 ARTCLKTEASFGFQ
+40 
-54 AGGCLPRR
+54 
-62 TGVCY
+62 
-67 CKIKNQYDSQTEK
+67 
-80 RESDMTTRIIGIGS
+80 MTTKIIGIGS
-94 YVPDTVVTNKDL
+94 YVPDTVVTNQDL
-106 MEFLDTDDA
+106 MKFLDTDDA

-122 ICERRVSKEMG
+122 ICERRVSKDMG
-133 TCALAVEAAKRAVS
+133 TCGLAIEAAKRAID

-206 SFFMSGIYKT
+206 SFFAAGIYKT
-216 ALIVGAEALSK
+216 ALIIGAETLSK
-227 VVDWTD
+227 VVDSTD

-241 DGAGAAVVRASEDGG
+241 DGAGAAVVRASETG
-256 IIKTLMGSDGTKG
+256 IIRTLMGSDGTKG

-275 ARNLGNCLNG
+275 ARNLGNCVNG
-285 VKPELGFMKMDGKE
+285 IKPELGFMKMDGKE

-312 EDILK
+312 AQILED
-317 EAEMTPEEIKY
+317 AQMDPEEIKY
-328 FVLHQANYRIL
+328 FVLHQANFRIL
-339 EAASRRLKIPMEK
+339 EAASRRLKVPMDR

-365 ASIPILL
+365 ASVPILL
-372 DEMKQEGKLKR
+372 DELKRDGKLER

>member
-1 MQSEKPVFQGRIM
+1 MATK
-14 RKVLLDK
+14 
-21 QTAIEYTSNS
+21 
-31 LNIKQSVGK
+31 
-40 ARTCLKTEASFGFQ
+40 
-54 AGGCLPRR
+54 
-62 TGVCY
+62 
-67 CKIKNQYDSQTEK
+67 
-80 RESDMTTRIIGIGS
+80 IIGIGS
-94 YVPDTVVTNKDL
+94 YVPDTVVTNQDL
-106 MEFLDTDDA
+106 MKFLDTDDA

-122 ICERRVSKEMG
+122 ICERRVSKDMG
-133 TCALAVEAAKRAVS
+133 TCGLAIEAAKRAID

-206 SFFMSGIYKT
+206 SFFAAGIYKT
-216 ALIVGAEALSK
+216 ALIIGAETLSK

-241 DGAGAAVVRASEDGG
+241 DGAGAAVVRASETG
-256 IIKTLMGSDGTKG
+256 IIRTLMGSDGTKG

-275 ARNLGNCLNG
+275 ARNLGNCVNG
-285 VKPELGFMKMDGKE
+285 IKPELGFMKMDGKE

-312 EDILK
+312 AQILED
-317 EAEMTPEEIKY
+317 AQMDPEEIKY
-328 FVLHQANYRIL
+328 FVLHQANFRIL
-339 EAASRRLKIPMEK
+339 EAASRRLKVPMDR
-352 IPVNIDRYGNTSA
+352 IPVNIERYGNTSA
-365 ASIPILL
+365 ASVPILL
-372 DEMKQEGKLKR
+372 DELKRDGKLER

>member
-1 MQSEKPVFQGRIM
+1 
-14 RKVLLDK
+14 
-21 QTAIEYTSNS
+21 
-31 LNIKQSVGK
+31 
-40 ARTCLKTEASFGFQ
+40 
-54 AGGCLPRR
+54 
-62 TGVCY
+62 
-67 CKIKNQYDSQTEK
+67 
-80 RESDMTTRIIGIGS
+80 MTTKIIGIGS
-94 YVPDTVVTNKDL
+94 YVPDTVVTNQDL
-106 MEFLDTDDA
+106 MKFLDTDDA

-122 ICERRVSKEMG
+122 ICERRVSKDMG
-133 TCALAVEAAKRAVS
+133 TCGLAIEAAKRAID

-196 GFIFGLHIAH
+196 GFFAA
-206 SFFMSGIYKT
+206 GIYKT
-216 ALIVGAEALSK
+216 ALIIGAETLSK

-241 DGAGAAVVRASEDGG
+241 DGAGAAVVRASETG
-256 IIKTLMGSDGTKG
+256 IIRTLMGSDGTKG

-275 ARNLGNCLNG
+275 ARNLGNCVNG
-285 VKPELGFMKMDGKE
+285 IKPELGFMKMDGKE

-312 EDILK
+312 AQILED
-317 EAEMTPEEIKY
+317 AQMDPEEIKY
-328 FVLHQANYRIL
+328 FVLHQANFRIL
-339 EAASRRLKIPMEK
+339 EAASRRLKVPMDR

-365 ASIPILL
+365 ASVPILL
-372 DEMKQEGKLKR
+372 DELKRDGKLER

>member
-1 MQSEKPVFQGRIM
+1 M
-14 RKVLLDK
+14 
-21 QTAIEYTSNS
+21 TA
-31 LNIKQSVGK
+31 
-40 ARTCLKTEASFGFQ
+40 RQ
-54 AGGCLPRR
+54 APGGGGCH
-62 TGVCY
+62 
-67 CKIKNQYDSQTEK
+67 KQTEK

-328 FVLHQANYRIL
+328 FALHQANYRIL

>member
-1 MQSEKPVFQGRIM
+1 
-14 RKVLLDK
+14 
-21 QTAIEYTSNS
+21 
-31 LNIKQSVGK
+31 
-40 ARTCLKTEASFGFQ
+40 
-54 AGGCLPRR
+54 
-62 TGVCY
+62 
-67 CKIKNQYDSQTEK
+67 
-80 RESDMTTRIIGIGS
+80 MTTKIIGIGS
-94 YVPDTVVTNKDL
+94 YVPDTVVTNQDL
-106 MEFLDTDDA
+106 MKFLDTDDA

-122 ICERRVSKEMG
+122 ICERRVSKDMG
-133 TCALAVEAAKRAVS
+133 TCGLAIEAAKRAID

-206 SFFMSGIYKT
+206 SFFAAGIYKT
-216 ALIVGAEALSK
+216 ALIIGAETLSK

-241 DGAGAAVVRASEDGG
+241 DGAGAAVVRASETG
-256 IIKTLMGSDGTKG
+256 IIRTLMGSDGTKG

-275 ARNLGNCLNG
+275 ARNLGNCVNG
-285 VKPELGFMKMDGKE
+285 IKPELGFMKMDGKE

-312 EDILK
+312 AKILEDAQIN
-317 EAEMTPEEIKY
+317 PDEIKY
-328 FVLHQANYRIL
+328 FVLHQANFRIL
-339 EAASRRLKIPMEK
+339 EAASRRLKVPMDRIP
-352 IPVNIDRYGNTSA
+352 INIDRYGNTSA
-365 ASIPILL
+365 ASVPILL
-372 DEMKQEGKLKR
+372 DELKRDGKLER

-392 GSGMTWGATLLEW
+392 GAGMTWGATLLEW

>member
-1 MQSEKPVFQGRIM
+1 
-14 RKVLLDK
+14 
-21 QTAIEYTSNS
+21 
-31 LNIKQSVGK
+31 
-40 ARTCLKTEASFGFQ
+40 
-54 AGGCLPRR
+54 
-62 TGVCY
+62 
-67 CKIKNQYDSQTEK
+67 
-80 RESDMTTRIIGIGS
+80 MTTKIIGIGS
-94 YVPDTVVTNKDL
+94 YVPDTVVTNQDL
-106 MEFLDTDDA
+106 MKFLDTDDA
-115 WIRERTG
+115 LIRERTG
-122 ICERRVSKEMG
+122 ICERRVSKDMG
-133 TCALAVEAAKRAVS
+133 TCGLAIEAAKRAID

-206 SFFMSGIYKT
+206 SFFAAGIYKT
-216 ALIVGAEALSK
+216 ALIIGAETLSK

-241 DGAGAAVVRASEDGG
+241 DGAGAAVVRASETG
-256 IIKTLMGSDGTKG
+256 IIRTLMGSDGTKG

-275 ARNLGNCLNG
+275 ARNLGNCVNG
-285 VKPELGFMKMDGKE
+285 IKPELGFMKMDGKE

-312 EDILK
+312 AQILED
-317 EAEMTPEEIKY
+317 AQMDPEEIKY
-328 FVLHQANYRIL
+328 FVLHQANFRIL
-339 EAASRRLKIPMEK
+339 EAASRRLKVPMDR

-365 ASIPILL
+365 ASVPILL
-372 DEMKQEGKLKR
+372 DELKRDGKLER